1 LTLSPSIAVSPTH
14 QAEDIGAKLVDPSPL
29 SELTRMT
36 GVPKY
41 SILGVSTRF
50 TDVLQPIG
58 PFPLPD

>member
-1 LTLSPSIAVSPTH
+1 
-14 QAEDIGAKLVDPSPL
+14 LVDPSPF